1 MTVAAVIQ
9 ARMGSSRL
17 PGKVHLPLDQRP
29 VLEHDIRRAMAADAV
44 DAVVVATTFHRRD
57 DLIARTAESLGAQ
70 VYRGSEDDV
79 LGRMWL
85 AANEVDATTVVRLT
99 GDNPFVP
106 PQLISETAR
115 LVATKQFDYAS
126 NKIDRTWPIGADA
139 EAFSF
144 ESFTRVE
151 EFAKEPHHREHV
163 TPYYHDHDD
172 KFKMKNVTVGDVY
185 DNRSLG
191 AGTELR
197 LTLDETDDYLLFSR
211 IYDEVEYD
219 SIIDIH
225 DVVDYIDQN
234 NLQTENADVNQRT
247 QW

>member
-17 PGKVHLPLDQRP
+17 PGKVHLPLDQHP
-29 VLEHDIRRAMAADAV
+29 VLEHDIRRAMAADIV
-44 DAVVVATTFHRRD
+44 DDVVVATTFHRRD
-57 DLIARTAESLGAQ
+57 DLIARTAESLGAE

-79 LGRMWL
+79 LGRMWQ
-85 AANEVDATTVVRLT
+85 AANEVDATTVIRLT

-115 LVATKQFDYAS
+115 LVATEEFDYAS
-126 NKIDRTWPIGADA
+126 NKVNRTWPIGADA
-139 EAFSF
+139 EGFSF
-144 ESFTRVE
+144 ESFTHVME
-151 EFAKEPHHREHV
+151 VAKEPHHREHV
-163 TPYYHDHDD
+163 TPYYHEHDD
-172 KFKMKNVTVGDVY
+172 EFKIKNITVADVFGE
-185 DNRSLG
+185 RSLG

-197 LTLDETDDYLLFSR
+197 LTLDETDDYLLFRR

-219 SIIDIH
+219 NIIDIH
-225 DVVDYIDQN
+225 DVVEYIDQY

-247 QW
+247 KW